1 MNTLL
6 KRSITGIAIS
16 VVTVVGA
23 TSLVYAV
30 DDTNDTPVTTDEQT
44 LVEQRETEK
53 KELLKEK
60 AKERAAERAEAQK
73 ERMQAKCE
81 QHQANLNKLVKNIQA
96 RSQRA
101 YDRITKISELIKKF
115 YVKKE
120 LNVAEYDTLIADVEA
135 KRVAAKANLD
145 TLLANSGIDCDA
157 ESPRTMVKQFR
168 SERKEKIEAM
178 KAYRQSVRKLLQTV
192 RQAAIDQL
200 SNRLE
205 AKEEKE

>member
-30 DDTNDTPVTTDEQT
+30 DDSNDTTVTTDEQT
-44 LVEQRETEK
+44 LVEREAEK
-53 KELLKEK
+53 RELMKEK
-60 AKERAAERAEAQK
+60 AKEFAAKREEARK
-73 ERMQAKCE
+73 EQMQAKCE
-81 QHQANLNKLVKNIQA
+81 QHQANLDKLVKTIQA

-135 KRVAAKANLD
+135 KRVAAKTNLD

-157 ESPRTMVKQFR
+157 ESPRTMVKEFR

-178 KAYRQSVRKLLQTV
+178 KAYRESVRKLLQAV

-200 SNRLE
+200 SSRVE